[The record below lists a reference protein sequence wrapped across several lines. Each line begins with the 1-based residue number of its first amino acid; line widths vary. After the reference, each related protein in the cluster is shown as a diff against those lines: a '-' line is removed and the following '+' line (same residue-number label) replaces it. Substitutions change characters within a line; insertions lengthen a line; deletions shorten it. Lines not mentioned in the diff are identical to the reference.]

1 MLMMSLCASGAQA
14 QTVLKGTVHDS
25 SGEPLVGVT
34 VVMNGN
40 SKTATVTDI
49 DGRYSVNVGPKQK
62 ADYLS
67 FSYVGMKPANVKIGG
82 KSVIDVTL
90 QDDNTNLADVIVVG
104 YGTARKES
112 LTGAVAAMK
121 GDELLK
127 GPSTNVSS
135 LLGGKLPGI
144 SSVQTSGEPGNDQAS
159 LRIRGSRMEALYIVD
174 GMPRSINDIDPNDIE
189 SVSVLKDGAA
199 AAVYG
204 LNAAGGVIIVTT
216 KKGAE
221 GKAKVSYDGQYGLS
235 VNANFPEF
243 MNGPEF
249 AHYYNMAEMMD
260 QLANGTIT
268 SREDYVPHFTKK
280 NVEAMLNDDPTDGWD
295 NVNYI
300 DKVFGTGHLMKH
312 NLSVQGGTKALSYYV
327 GGGYMN
333 QKGNIDN
340 FDYRRYNLRSN
351 LNADLGRGK
360 WTLASWAP

>member
-1 MLMMSLCASGAQA
+1 MNQQENRRCSFVKRTFWSAMLMMSLCASGAQA

-104 YGTARKES
+104 YGTARK
-112 LTGAVAAMK
+112 
-121 GDELLK
+121 
-127 GPSTNVSS
+127 
-135 LLGGKLPGI
+135 
-144 SSVQTSGEPGNDQAS
+144 
-159 LRIRGSRMEALYIVD
+159 
-174 GMPRSINDIDPNDIE
+174 

-280 NVEAMLNDDPTDGWD
+280 NVEAMLNDNPTDGWD

-351 LNADLGRGK
+351 LNADLGRGWK
-360 WTLASWAP
+360 MDLGLVGTITRKNQPRYNSGGSDGVGAGGETGWLSIGHQAVMMRPYLP

>member
-144 SSVQTSGEPGNDQAS
+144 
-159 LRIRGSRMEALYIVD
+159 
-174 GMPRSINDIDPNDIE
+174 
-189 SVSVLKDGAA
+189 
-199 AAVYG
+199 
-204 LNAAGGVIIVTT
+204 
-216 KKGAE
+216 
-221 GKAKVSYDGQYGLS
+221 
-235 VNANFPEF
+235 F
-243 MNGPEF
+243 
-249 AHYYNMAEMMD
+249 
-260 QLANGTIT
+260 
-268 SREDYVPHFTKK
+268 
-280 NVEAMLNDDPTDGWD
+280 
-295 NVNYI
+295 
-300 DKVFGTGHLMKH
+300 
-312 NLSVQGGTKALSYYV
+312 V
-327 GGGYMN
+327 G
-333 QKGNIDN
+333 
-340 FDYRRYNLRSN
+340 
-351 LNADLGRGK
+351 ADL
-360 WTLASWAP
+360 W

>member
-1 MLMMSLCASGAQA
+1 MNQQENRRYSFVKRTFWSAMLMMSLCASGAQA

-144 SSVQTSGEPGNDQAS
+144 SSV
-159 LRIRGSRMEALYIVD
+159 
-174 GMPRSINDIDPNDIE
+174 
-189 SVSVLKDGAA
+189 
-199 AAVYG
+199 
-204 LNAAGGVIIVTT
+204 
-216 KKGAE
+216 
-221 GKAKVSYDGQYGLS
+221 
-235 VNANFPEF
+235 
-243 MNGPEF
+243 
-249 AHYYNMAEMMD
+249 
-260 QLANGTIT
+260 
-268 SREDYVPHFTKK
+268 
-280 NVEAMLNDDPTDGWD
+280 
-295 NVNYI
+295 
-300 DKVFGTGHLMKH
+300 
-312 NLSVQGGTKALSYYV
+312 
-327 GGGYMN
+327 
-333 QKGNIDN
+333 
-340 FDYRRYNLRSN
+340 
-351 LNADLGRGK
+351 
-360 WTLASWAP
+360 